1 MRLCPPSAFR
11 ATSAPQPSPS
21 YAEGSGSLLS
31 TSELDRRP
39 LVGHGPVGLAL
50 SSGAARGAAHAG
62 VLCAIEEAG
71 IEVSVI
77 TGSSAGALIG
87 GAWAAGVSAEEIIDR
102 VRAAQF
108 RDFGVPS
115 LTPRLGLMDTTP
127 LARNLEDRLGDVRIE
142 DLPIRFGAVVTE
154 LVSPTPRLVTT
165 GSLVDAVRASS
176 AVPGLFPPVKVDG
189 VPCIDGGVLSGL
201 PIWAAHHLGADDV
214 IAVRFGDE
222 PRWRH
227 WLESRKDHPAH
238 GQRADLLIVIDDEAC
253 SSWTPADVPAMI
265 ERGYETARAALA
277 AWRTDDRSAAVAQR

>member
-1 MRLCPPSAFR
+1 MKPSRSSVVGAPSAR
-11 ATSAPQPSPS
+11 QPRPS
-21 YAEGSGSLLS
+21 HAEVLGSRLS
-31 TSELDRRP
+31 ISELERRTR
-39 LVGHGPVGLAL
+39 VGHGPVGLAL

-62 VLCAIEEAG
+62 VLRAIEEAG
-71 IEVSVI
+71 IDVSVL
-77 TGSSAGALIG
+77 TGSSAGALVG

-102 VRAAQF
+102 VREAQF

-127 LARNLEDRLGDVRIE
+127 LARNLEDWLGDVRIE

-189 VPCIDGGVLSGL
+189 VSCIDGGVLSGL
-201 PIWAAHHLGADDV
+201 PIWGAHHLGADDV
-214 IAVRFGDE
+214 IAVRLGDD
-222 PRWRH
+222 PLWRR

-238 GQRADLLIVIDDEAC
+238 GQQADLLIVIDDEAC
-253 SSWTPADVPAMI
+253 SSWSPADVPAMI
-265 ERGYETARAALA
+265 ERGYQTARAALA
-277 AWRTDDRSAAVAQR
+277 VWHTEDRAAAVAQR

>member
-1 MRLCPPSAFR
+1 MKPSRSSVVGAPSAR
-11 ATSAPQPSPS
+11 QPRPS
-21 YAEGSGSLLS
+21 HAEVLGSRLS
-31 TSELDRRP
+31 ISELERRTR
-39 LVGHGPVGLAL
+39 VGHGPVGLAL

-62 VLCAIEEAG
+62 VLRAIEEAG
-71 IEVSVI
+71 IDVSVL
-77 TGSSAGALIG
+77 TGSSAGALVG

-102 VRAAQF
+102 VRAARF
-108 RDFGVPS
+108 CDFGVPS

-189 VPCIDGGVLSGL
+189 VSCVDGGVLSGL

-214 IAVRFGDE
+214 IAVRFGDDR
-222 PRWRH
+222 RWRR

-238 GQRADLLIVIDDEAC
+238 GQQADLLIVIDDEAC
-253 SSWTPADVPAMI
+253 SSWSPADVPAMI
-265 ERGYETARAALA
+265 ERGYQTARAALA
-277 AWRTDDRSAAVAQR
+277 VWHTEDRAAAVAQR